1 MALAVD
7 VVKSRG
13 KRSVEPFDRHKLH
26 ASIYASCLTLKAP
39 HGLAD
44 DTARSVCDV
53 VVGWCDNKSE
63 VTSTDIRNQAAKALE
78 KFHPEAAHFYKHYKV
93 IM

>member
-7 VVKSRG
+7 VVKRGG
-13 KRSVEPFDRHKLH
+13 KRPSERFDPHKLH
-26 ASIYASCLTLKAP
+26 ASVYATCLSLKAP

-53 VVGWCDNKSE
+53 VVAWCDNKSE
-63 VTSTDIRNQAAKALE
+63 VTTTDIRTQAAKALK
-78 KFHPEAAHFYKHYKV
+78 KFHPEAAHLYKHYKV